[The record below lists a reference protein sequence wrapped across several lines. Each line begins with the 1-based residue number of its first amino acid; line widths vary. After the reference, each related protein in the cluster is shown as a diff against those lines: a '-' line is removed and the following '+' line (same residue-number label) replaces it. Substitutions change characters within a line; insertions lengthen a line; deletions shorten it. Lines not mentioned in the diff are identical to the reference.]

1 MNIAFRIDI
10 SDSIGMGHYMRMS
23 ALAEAFAELGCTYK
37 IFKGEDEPIEYSSF
51 DIVILD
57 TYQIND
63 KYIASLNVPGRLV
76 VCYDDNSLYTYCCD
90 IVLNANFHAEK
101 LIFKF
106 GEKTPKLLL
115 GPYYALLRREFRETQ
130 PITIKEN
137 AANIFICF
145 GGSDSRN
152 FTPYTLRSLLNI
164 QDVNLTVV
172 LGAYTRCDADVLDLV
187 NDNVQVLK
195 NPDNLPFIMMNCD
208 MAITAAGSMVY
219 ELAALGLPALVI
231 TQAKNQNLIADYLQ
245 QNKLM
250 RWIGDYE
257 SVSTET
263 IQKEAESLLKDAE
276 RRKTESVRLVGTVNK
291 NGALN
296 AAHAILEVAKHEN
309 R

>member
-1 MNIAFRIDI
+1 LNIAFRIDV

-23 ALAEAFAELGCTYK
+23 ALADAFMELGCTYT
-37 IFKGEDEPIEYSSF
+37 FYKGEDEPINYSNF
-51 DIVILD
+51 DIIILD

-63 KYIASLNVPGRLV
+63 KYIESLNVPGRLV

-101 LIFKF
+101 LNFRF

-115 GPYYALLRREFRETQ
+115 GPYYALLRREFREAR

-164 QDVNLTVV
+164 KDVKLTVV
-172 LGAYTRCDADVLDLV
+172 LGAYTRCDADVFDLA
-187 NDNVQVLK
+187 NDNVRILK
-195 NPDNLPFIMMNCD
+195 NPDNLPVDMMNCD

-219 ELAALGLPALVI
+219 ELAALGLPAVVI
-231 TQAKNQNLIADYLQ
+231 TQAENQNLIADYLQ

-250 RWIGDYE
+250 KWIGDYE
-257 SVSTET
+257 NVNTET
-263 IQKEAESLLKDAE
+263 IQEEAVALLKDTE
-276 RRKTESVRLVGTVNK
+276 RRRMESARLVRTVNR
-291 NGALN
+291 NGAMN
-296 AAHAILEVAKHEN
+296 AAHAILEIVKHE